1 MSEPGS
7 ALPFTACYVLTGGA
21 GSVYADMTAVSVLSL
36 LELHPG
42 TAVTVLGDE
51 ATVRE
56 LAAADGPLARHARLV
71 AVPVPDGDAAG
82 ASRSIK
88 TAMREA
94 LEGDLLYL
102 DADTVVMR
110 PIDPALAASRAPRL
124 AHDRHLR
131 RGGPALQF
139 SPWVE
144 ELIARAVWPRPR
156 AYFNSGVIWLP
167 DTQATHRLAAE
178 WRRLW
183 LEGRQHGVWKDQPAL
198 NVAIH
203 QLADPIEP
211 LAPAWNVHP
220 YAAPQHIRRARV
232 LHFWVTTGLDLDH
245 PMTLFEHLVG
255 RYRLTGRLDRAAIR
269 RARRRNYPWVR
280 PRGIRSALEAHAWE
294 EAALAAVRR
303 LVRQA
308 GLGRILGAPG

>member
-1 MSEPGS
+1 MSDPEAS
-7 ALPFTACYVLTGGA
+7 LPFTVCYVLTGGA
-21 GSVYADMTAVSVLSL
+21 GSAYADMTAVSALSL
-36 LELHPG
+36 LAIHPG
-42 TAVTVLGDE
+42 TPVTVLGDD

-56 LAAADGPLARHARLV
+56 LAAADGPLARRARLV

-88 TAMREA
+88 TTMREA
-94 LEGDLLYL
+94 LTGDLLYL
-102 DADTVVMR
+102 DADTIVVR
-110 PIDPALAASRAPRL
+110 PIDAALATSRAPRL

-131 RGGPALQF
+131 SGGPALQF

-167 DTQATHRLAAE
+167 DTQATHRLTAE
-178 WRRLW
+178 WRRRW

-203 QLADPIEP
+203 QLPDPIEP

-245 PMTLFEHLVG
+245 PMTLFEHLVAEF
-255 RYRLTGRLDRAAIR
+255 RRTGELDWAAIH

-280 PRGIRSALEAHAWE
+280 PRGIRAALEARAWA
-294 EAALAAVRR
+294 EAVQALVRR
-303 LVRQA
+303 LAREA
-308 GLGRILGAPG
+308 GLGRVPAAPG

>member
-1 MSEPGS
+1 MSETGS
-7 ALPFTACYVLTGGA
+7 ALPFTTCYVLTGGA

-36 LELHPG
+36 LAIHPG
-42 TAVTVLGDE
+42 TPVTVLGDD

-88 TAMREA
+88 TRLRDV
-94 LEGDLLYL
+94 LEGDLLFL

-110 PIDPALAASRAPRL
+110 RIDPAIAASRAPRL

-131 RGGPALQF
+131 SGGPALQF

-156 AYFNSGVIWLP
+156 TYFNSGVIWLP
-167 DTQATHRLAAE
+167 DTQATHRLTAD
-178 WRRLW
+178 WGRLW

-203 QLADPIEP
+203 QLPDPIEP

-232 LHFWVTTGLDLDH
+232 LHFWVTTGLNLDH
-245 PMTLFEHLVG
+245 PMTLFEHLVFEF
-255 RYRLTGRLDRAAIR
+255 RRTGELDRAAID

-280 PRGIRSALEAHAWE
+280 PRGIRSALEARAWG
-294 EAALAAVRR
+294 EAAAALLRR
-303 LVRQA
+303 LARET
-308 GLGRILGAPG
+308 GLSRVPAAPG

>member
-1 MSEPGS
+1 MSEPGPP
-7 ALPFTACYVLTGGA
+7 LPFTACYVLTGGA

-36 LELHPG
+36 LEFHPG
-42 TAVTVLGDE
+42 TPVTVLGDE

-56 LAAADGPLARHARLV
+56 LAASDGALARHARLL
-71 AVPVPDGDAAG
+71 AVPVPDDDAAG
-82 ASRSIK
+82 ASRYIK
-88 TAMREA
+88 TALRESLA
-94 LEGDLLYL
+94 GDLLFL
-102 DADTVVMR
+102 DADTVVIR
-110 PIDPALAASRAPRL
+110 ALDPGLAASREPRL

-131 RGGPALQF
+131 SGGPALQF

-144 ELIARAVWPRPR
+144 DLIARAVWPRPR

-167 DTQATHRLAAE
+167 DTGATHRLAAE

-183 LEGRQHGVWKDQPAL
+183 LQGREHGVWKDQPAL
-198 NVAIH
+198 NVALH
-203 QLADPIEP
+203 QLPEPIEP

-232 LHFWVTTGLDLDH
+232 LHFWVTTGLDLER
-245 PMTLFEHLVG
+245 PMTLFEHLVTEFRG
-255 RYRLTGRLDRAAIR
+255 SGELDRAAIH

-280 PRGIRSALEAHAWE
+280 PRGIRAALEAHAWE
-294 EAALAAVRR
+294 EAARAAVRR